1 MITFKEYLQEEHGA
15 GEEGTPELV
24 NKYKQETP
32 GQGDGKKDKKNK

>member
-1 MITFKEYLQEEHGA
+1 MLTFKDYLKEEHGA

-32 GQGDGKKDKKNK
+32 GQEPKKKEKKD

>member
-1 MITFKEYLQEEHGA
+1 MITFKQYLQEEHGA

-32 GQGDGKKDKKNK
+32 GQEQKKEKKD